1 MRPHV
6 LSATIFLLCVS
17 ALSPGMSA
25 IDATD
30 TKLLTQPA
38 ISANHIAFIYAGDL
52 FVADRTDGNGAANV
66 ANVRRLTT
74 DDGVESPNLAIWT
87 PEDGWVVVRGCA
99 A

>member
-38 ISANHIAFIYAGDL
+38 ISANHIAFIYAGICSSRI
-52 FVADRTDGNGAANV
+52 ARTGTAPPM
-66 ANVRRLTT
+66 
-74 DDGVESPNLAIWT
+74 SPT
-87 PEDGWVVVRGCA
+87 
-99 A
+99 